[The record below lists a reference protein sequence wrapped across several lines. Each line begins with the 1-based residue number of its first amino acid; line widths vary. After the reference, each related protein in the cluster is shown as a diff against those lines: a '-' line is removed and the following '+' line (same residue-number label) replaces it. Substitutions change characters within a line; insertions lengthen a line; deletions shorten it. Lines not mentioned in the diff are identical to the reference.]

1 MILEEKV
8 EMEIA
13 VAANTALCGAC
24 LRSPG
29 VGYN

>member
-8 EMEIA
+8 EIA